1 MQQCWRWKNLK
12 SKVRFATLHR
22 HRRFLKVTN
31 VNNICRLDF
40 KIFEPAAQPWQHASL
55 IWCAEIFQEY
65 VSWST
70 FYFCF
75 FLSDFVFFFFFFAA
89 SSGFSASSSLTS
101 LINLWKQNYMLY
113 VVQIWWWWCCVTWY
127 ESYWKMI
134 QDPPQNSSL
143 HSSHTLISF
152 SLTPPLL
159 ALGGMITMYGS
170 TPPLAARSLASSFL
184 VASLSLSS
192 STSLENNLLSLKLW
206 RQCAF

>member
-1 MQQCWRWKNLK
+1 MATRIGDMMRWNI
-12 SKVRFATLHR
+12 SKIMFHG
-22 HRRFLKVTN
+22 
-31 VNNICRLDF
+31 
-40 KIFEPAAQPWQHASL
+40 QHSISVSFYL
-55 IWCAEIFQEY
+55 ILF
-65 VSWST
+65 
-70 FYFCF
+70 
-75 FLSDFVFFFFFFAA
+75 
-89 SSGFSASSSLTS
+89 SSFSSLQHLLDS
-101 LINLWKQNYMLY
+101 LLHLHWLLWLISEVRVLFQS
-113 VVQIWWWWCCVTWY
+113 WWWCCVTWY

-192 STSLENNLLSLKLW
+192 STSLKNNFLSLKLW